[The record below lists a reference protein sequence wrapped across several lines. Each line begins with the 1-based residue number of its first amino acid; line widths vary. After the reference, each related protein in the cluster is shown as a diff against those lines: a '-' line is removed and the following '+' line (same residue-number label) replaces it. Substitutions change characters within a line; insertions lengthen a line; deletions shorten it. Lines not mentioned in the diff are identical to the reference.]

1 MCISDRNSNTKTVG
15 RGAAGATAVEAIARR
30 WRVRSA
36 GIRNALAGI
45 RDPQLRAD
53 IQRLIDAHSTGKA
66 PERLPLPEER
76 SEALAA
82 LCEALLRQFD
92 DDEAAAAEIRL
103 VVHKRGDG
111 PTEADARSDSTSA
124 VDADEAE
131 LVWRLRRALATA
143 GDGIADVAE
152 ALEKRGDDVNGKGR
166 ALLQDEVRA
175 VEVDIAVL
183 KTLLSDQV
191 DWDGECRRLLADE
204 VPPFEAEVLDDDR
217 GDRDHRDDRDDEDGE
232 GD

>member
-1 MCISDRNSNTKTVG
+1 MCITDRNSNTKTLG
-15 RGAAGATAVEAIARR
+15 RSAAGSTAMEEIARR

-36 GIRNALAGI
+36 SVRNALAGI
-45 RDPQLRAD
+45 RDPRLRAE

-92 DDEAAAAEIRL
+92 DDEAGAAEIRL
-103 VVHKRGDG
+103 VVHKRDG
-111 PTEADARSDSTSA
+111 MPTEGSAGPEPDSTSA

-131 LVWRLRRALATA
+131 LVWRLRRALASS
-143 GDGIADVAE
+143 GEGIADVAE
-152 ALEKRGDDVNGKGR
+152 ALEERGEAVNDKGR
-166 ALLQDEVRA
+166 ELLQDEVRA
-175 VEVDIAVL
+175 VEVEIAVL

-204 VPPFEAEVLDDDR
+204 LPPFEADVLDDDQDD
-217 GDRDHRDDRDDEDGE
+217 GDFE